1 MSLCSLWT
9 AFVHLLL
16 NYSFINKKDSIKY
29 ISLIMNWNKVLIQI
43 YRGFWISLS
52 LSVHCVGLLIS
63 EIILGRRG
71 DCTNPSPRRFYFIIE
86 IFWAEICYLRKIAVV
101 NEREDNCNHYWKG
114 SCYLIK
120 FPKLFCF

>member
-1 MSLCSLWT
+1 MDS
-9 AFVHLLL
+9 AFAHLPTNYL
-16 NYSFINKKDSIKY
+16 NIKKQIHLSR
-29 ISLIMNWNKVLIQI
+29 LTMNW
-43 YRGFWISLS
+43 SLS
-52 LSVHCVGLLIS
+52 SDNLFLSVHFVGLLIS